1 MTLRR
6 RRMLAT
12 LLALALCLS
21 LLPMSALAA
30 EADAL
35 GETGPEEAVCTCTAP
50 CTEGG
55 MNTACPVCGAEGAA
69 PEDRGQSLPQGS
81 GEAKTRPLANDG
93 ISLLADTT
101 SAKYLDEKGQ
111 EQTCPS
117 ATVAT
122 ESDTSWGSDDNAEHW
137 YVVNG
142 DVTIGT
148 RVTVTGKV
156 HLILADGYTLN
167 ATKGITVTG
176 GNSLTI
182 YGQSGGTG
190 KLTATGDSL
199 QAGIGGGGGQ
209 SGGAITINGGTVNAT
224 GGLQAAGI
232 GGGGSGAGG
241 TISINGGTVTAKG
254 GGSIYGGAGIGGGIY
269 GTGGAITINDGTVNA
284 TGGYD
289 SAGIGGGREGAGG
302 DQIVINGGTVKA
314 RSGQGSG
321 VALGGGRDKEGGK
334 VTINGGTVYVNR
346 STSGDGDGIGW
357 KVQLVSKPGSSGIIV
372 AQAVSDQANL
382 SGFNGIIKQG
392 NTYTVYGSANLE
404 TALEIK
410 KGETLKIENKKT
422 LTISENV
429 TLTNNG
435 TITVNGTLTN
445 NGTIVDNG
453 TINGTVSGDVRY
465 PSRVTVSL
473 TQGGQSVASVSY
485 GSTVTI
491 TATMQRAQTNG
502 INAIAELGY
511 VNFYLGGTDGTLLGS
526 VNVTTGSNGA
536 YTAALT
542 LNDNIWAKGFNI
554 GSNTITA
561 DFGGVAG
568 TSGDGLLN
576 STGTATLTVTKA
588 SQTAPGAPTMSDRTT
603 TSVTLD
609 TISGGQGTVQYGYT
623 TDGNTS
629 DYHWQTDTTFNN
641 LQPGTDY
648 IFYARYA
655 GNDYYNESQTSTG
668 TSVTTLP
675 EISTTNLDAG
685 YVGVSYN
692 ATLNASADSSKT
704 VTWAL
709 ASGSSLPDGLTLNSN
724 GTITG
729 TPSIAGTFRFTVQ
742 VSIDG
747 ADGTQQVT
755 NTATLSITI
764 NAGTSDIS
772 ITSGF
777 GTYTYGDTITI
788 SGNITASSQAPNNG
802 INSIAEP
809 EQNQVGLYS
818 GDTQL
823 ATANVTNGS
832 FTITY
837 NTAGQSIPIG
847 NNQTLTVRY
856 GGSSDL
862 TSGSATV
869 SITLNPKSVTAQVQ
883 GEITKVYDGNTDAAV
898 NLAVASGDLVN
909 DDDEITVTGTGTYSS
924 ADAGTNIS
932 VTVSNIQTTGDDRA
946 WYTVSAPTGVTGT
959 ITQATQAAPNAPT
972 VIERT
977 SSSVTLAALGMTGQG
992 ALEYGYTTGV
1002 EVKPD
1007 NWQTDTTFS
1016 GLTSGTT
1023 YTFYARYAGN
1033 TNYNPAVSVA
1043 GTETSTLSN
1052 TDPNVVNPGET
1063 VITDDGTKVTNDG
1076 EKITITP
1083 GDDGPVTVVTPDDGV
1098 TVNGDGTVNVS
1109 DGSTV
1114 QTGDGPEMT
1123 LPGGGTVDPDTG
1135 AVTPGD
1141 GGSVVIGSGE
1151 DTTTITPPSGQPV
1164 TPNEDGTIT
1173 VPDGSTVQTGDGPE
1187 MTLPGGGTVDPGTGA
1202 VTPDEGG
1209 SVVIGSGDDT
1219 TTITPPSGQPVTP
1232 NEDGTITVPD
1242 GSTVQTGDGP
1252 EMTLPGGGTVAPDTG
1267 AVTPDEGG
1275 SVVIGSGDDTTTIT
1289 PPSGQ
1294 PVTPNDDGSVTLPG
1308 GSTVTGSDGESITI
1322 PPEGG
1327 TLQPGGEVKYTVT
1340 VTFDSQGGSQVPS
1353 QDITVGEPVS
1363 QPDDPTRTG
1372 YRFLGWYTA
1381 ATGGARWDFTQPVTG
1396 DQTLY
1401 AQWAYLPPANP
1412 NYKIT
1417 LGDTENGT
1425 VTVNPTAAKEG
1436 TTVTITPVPDAGY
1449 QVGTVS
1455 VTDRFGQ
1462 AVAVDQHDDGTYTFV
1477 MPDGQVTV
1485 EVTFLQGEAPDL
1497 PFSDVTESDWFYD
1510 AVTYAYENGLMDGVG
1525 MGLFAPNSE
1534 TTRAQLVTI
1543 LHRLAGQPAPSG
1555 DSGFSDV
1562 ETGTWYTDAV
1572 AWAAQNGIVNGV
1584 SDTQFAPGDDITR
1597 EQLAVILYRYAT
1609 YQGYDVSQRADLSG
1623 FVDAGTISTYAQEAL
1638 SWANAQGL
1646 VLGFED
1652 DSLRPQGTA
1661 TRAQIAAVLMRFCQ
1675 TVAE

>member
-69 PEDRGQSLPQGS
+69 PEDCGQSLPQGS
-81 GEAKTRPLANDG
+81 GEAKTQPLANEG

-101 SAKYLDEKGQ
+101 SAKYLNEKGQ
-111 EQTCPS
+111 EQTRDS
-117 ATVAT
+117 VTVVT
-122 ESDTSWGSDDNAEHW
+122 ESDTTWGDDNNDGW

-142 DVTIGT
+142 DVTISS
-148 RVTVTGKV
+148 RITVTGDV
-156 HLILADGYTLN
+156 HLILKDGYSLTVN
-167 ATKGITVTG
+167 GGIGVTDNDG
-176 GNSLTI
+176 NQGNGSTNSLTI
-182 YGQSGGTG
+182 YAQSTG
-190 KLTATGDSL
+190 NEMGSLTVQNVGSYN
-199 QAGIGGGGGQ
+199 AGIG
-209 SGGAITINGGTVNAT
+209 SGDGTMNWNGSDCGTITINGGNINVT
-224 GGLQAAGI
+224 GSYDAAGI
-232 GGGGSGAGG
+232 GGGFHGNGG
-241 TISINGGTVTAKG
+241 TITVNNGIINVTING
-254 GGSIYGGAGIGGGIY
+254 SGGAGIGGGAY
-269 GTGGAITINDGTVNA
+269 GNCGAVTITGGCVVAVSKTKGAAIG
-284 TGGYD
+284 GGYD
-289 SAGIGGGREGAGG
+289 TPGTGSIVISGGIVRASGGWSSSIGTGYWTFNGSIEFSTGENGNAVIIADSIGDNGDTTDWDGLIITKTQGEGKIYGR
-302 DQIVINGGTVKA
+302 DFFQIVN
-314 RSGQGSG
+314 
-321 VALGGGRDKEGGK
+321 D
-334 VTINGGTVYVNR
+334 
-346 STSGDGDGIGW
+346 
-357 KVQLVSKPGSSGIIV
+357 
-372 AQAVSDQANL
+372 
-382 SGFNGIIKQG
+382 
-392 NTYTVYGSANLE
+392 
-404 TALEIK
+404 LEIPE
-410 KGETLKIENKKT
+410 GYTLTIESGKT
-422 LTISENV
+422 LTIPAGV

-435 TITVNGTLTN
+435 TINVDGGTLTN
-445 NGTIVDNG
+445 NGTIVNNG
-453 TINGTVSGDVRY
+453 SISGSVGGDVRY
-465 PSRVTVSL
+465 PSKVAVTFS
-473 TQGGQSVASVSY
+473 GGGVTDNTAPY

-491 TATMQRAQTNG
+491 TATMTRQTTT
-502 INAIAELGY
+502 NALTAGVRTVDFWLGE
-511 VNFYLGGTDGTLLGS
+511 VDTGTKLGPA
-526 VNVTTGSNGA
+526 NVTGSGST
-536 YTAALT
+536 YTATLEVT
-542 LNDNIWAKGFNI
+542 LNDATKWIP
-554 GSNTITA
+554 SNSPYTITA

-568 TSGDGLLN
+568 TSGDGLI
-576 STGTATLTVTKA
+576 SSAGSATLTVTKGN
-588 SQTAPGAPTMSDRTT
+588 QTAPAAPTMSSRTT
-603 TSVTLD
+603 DSVTLD
-609 TISGGQGTVQYGYT
+609 AISGGQGTVQYGYVQGDSGT
-623 TDGNTS
+623 PDN
-629 DYHWQTDTTFNN
+629 WQNETTFSG
-641 LQPGTDY
+641 LSAGTDY
-648 IFYARYA
+648 TFYARYA
-655 GNDYYNESQTSTG
+655 GNDYYNESPVSGG

-692 ATLNASADSSKT
+692 TTLQASADGSKT

-709 ASGSSLPDGLTLNSN
+709 ASGSTLPDGLTLSN
-724 GTITG
+724 GTISGMPTKAV
-729 TPSIAGTFRFTVQ
+729 TDYTFTVQ
-742 VSIDG
+742 ATINGEGD
-747 ADGTQQVT
+747 TQVT
-755 NTATLSITI
+755 NSKELSITI
-764 NAGTSDIS
+764 NQGTPV
-772 ITSGF
+772 ITTTTYN
-777 GTYTYGDTITI
+777 GTTLTNTFDYGETITI
-788 SGNITASSQAPNNG
+788 NGKITASNQAPNNG

-809 EQNQVGLYS
+809 EQNRVGLYS

-823 ATANVTNGS
+823 ATAEVTDGS
-832 FTITY
+832 FAITY
-837 NTAGQSIPIG
+837 ETSKQGIQIG
-847 NNQTLTVRY
+847 KDQPLTVKY
-856 GGSSDL
+856 GGSDDL
-862 TSGSATV
+862 NSGSTTV
-869 SITLNPKSVTAQVQ
+869 TITLNTKPVTATVTNT
-883 GEITKVYDGNTDAAV
+883 ITKVYDGDTNAAV
-898 NLAVASGDLVN
+898 ELAVASKDLVN
-909 DDDEITVTGTGTYSS
+909 GNDEITVTGTGTYNS
-924 ADAGTNIS
+924 ADVGESIG
-932 VTVSNIQTTGDDRA
+932 VTVSNIQTVGDDSA
-946 WYTVSAPTGVTGT
+946 WYNVSAPTGVTGA
-959 ITQATQAAPNAPT
+959 ITKATQEAPNAPT

-992 ALEYGYTTGV
+992 ALEYGYTTGA
-1002 EVKPD
+1002 EGEPAH
-1007 NWQTDTTFS
+1007 WQTGTTFT

-1023 YTFYARYAGN
+1023 YTFYARYSGDN
-1033 TNYNPAVSVA
+1033 NYSPAVSER
-1043 GTETSTLSN
+1043 GTEASTLST

-1083 GDDGPVTVVTPDDGV
+1083 DDGGTTTTITPDDGT
-1098 TVNGDGTVNVS
+1098 TVNGDGTVNVPG
-1109 DGSTV
+1109 GSTV
-1114 QTGDGPEMT
+1114 QTGDGPKMT
-1123 LPGGGTVDPDTG
+1123 LPEGGT
-1135 AVTPGD
+1135 
-1141 GGSVVIGSGE
+1141 I
-1151 DTTTITPPSGQPV
+1151 
-1164 TPNEDGTIT
+1164 
-1173 VPDGSTVQTGDGPE
+1173 
-1187 MTLPGGGTVDPGTGA
+1187 DPGTGA

-1209 SVVIGSGDDT
+1209 SVVID
-1219 TTITPPSGQPVTP
+1219 
-1232 NEDGTITVPD
+1232 
-1242 GSTVQTGDGP
+1242 TGDG
-1252 EMTLPGGGTVAPDTG
+1252 
-1267 AVTPDEGG
+1267 
-1275 SVVIGSGDDTTTIT
+1275 TTTIT

-1294 PVTPNDDGSVTLPG
+1294 PVTPNDDGSVTIPG
-1308 GSTVTGSDGESITI
+1308 GSTVTGSDGERVTI

-1327 TLQPGGEVKYTVT
+1327 TLQPGGDVKYTVT

-1417 LGDTENGT
+1417 IGDTENGT

-1462 AVAVDQHDDGTYTFV
+1462 AVAVDQQADGTYTFV

-1485 EVTFLQGEAPDL
+1485 EVTFLQGEATDL

-1652 DSLRPQGTA
+1652 DSLRPQGNA
-1661 TRAQIAAVLMRFCQ
+1661 SRAQIAAVLMRFCQ